1 MFLLHLYYAH
11 TDLHQTL
18 AFESA
23 FKRALWMIALTAQPV
38 VLTVEDLS

>member
-1 MFLLHLYYAH
+1 MFLLHLTWTA
-11 TDLHQTL
+11 TALQQTL

-38 VLTVEDLS
+38 VLEAEDLS